1 VKSAACQTGGGR
13 RKFNTALTFDLYQV
27 LREMSAAKLSSWHT
41 FLFASGSFSM
51 SQIVTQERHN
61 DVDVITIDNPPVN
74 AFSHA
79 VRVALMDAIV
89 EADAS
94 DSRAIVLRCAGRT
107 YVAGADITEFGK
119 PPKDPWLP
127 DLCDRIEDCSKPVV
141 TAVHGTALGGG
152 LESVIAS
159 HYRIAVP
166 TARLGFPE
174 VLLGLLPGAG
184 GTQRTPRLVGVEAA
198 LDLIISGKP
207 ISAKAALEAGLIDR
221 IAEGDLLEGAL
232 AYARELIASGAGPRR
247 SSTLPVDSAHLAA
260 GFFDQMRAAV
270 ARKTR
275 GLPAPQNIIDCIE
288 VATQLDFEQGGVIER
303 EKFTELMYSTESAG
317 LRHVFF
323 AERRTSKI
331 EGIDRN
337 TPLRPCNSVGIIG
350 AGTMG
355 GGIAMNFANAGI
367 AVTLLE
373 INQEALDRGI
383 GICWKN
389 YERSAAKG
397 RFTPEQV
404 EQFMGMISG
413 TTSYDGL
420 AEVDLVIEAVFED
433 PQIKFDVFRKLD
445 AVCKPGAILA
455 SNTSYQ
461 DIDAIAAVTSRP
473 QDVLGM
479 HFFSP
484 ANVMKLLEVVRGEK
498 TADDALATVM
508 KLAKKI
514 RKVPVLSRVCY
525 GFIGNR
531 MLGGYFREAQ
541 MLLLEGATP
550 SQVDSA
556 MQKFGMAM
564 GPLAVGD
571 LAGLDVGYKARKALP
586 DPPDH
591 PSTHVADRLV
601 EMNRMGQK
609 TGAGYYRY
617 DPETRQRLVDP
628 EVEALIRAEAERLGI
643 APRTFSDEE
652 IVARVIYPLINEGAR
667 ILEEG
672 IAQRASDIDIVYIYG
687 YGFPAHRG
695 GPMFYAD
702 TVGVKMVYDSICE
715 FRETLNPA
723 DWQSAPLLEKL
734 AKENGSFNL

>member
-1 VKSAACQTGGGR
+1 
-13 RKFNTALTFDLYQV
+13 
-27 LREMSAAKLSSWHT
+27 
-41 FLFASGSFSM
+41 M
-51 SQIVTQERHN
+51 SQIVTLERQG
-61 DVDVITIDNPPVN
+61 DIDVITIDNPPVN

-79 VRVALMDAIV
+79 VRAALLDRIV

-127 DLCDRIEDCSKPVV
+127 DVFNRIEDCSKPVV
-141 TAVHGTALGGG
+141 AALHGTALGGG
-152 LESVIAS
+152 LESAIAS

-184 GTQRTPRLVGVEAA
+184 GTQRAPRLMGVEAA
-198 LDLIISGKP
+198 LDFILAGKP
-207 ISAKAALEAGLIDR
+207 IGAKAALASGLIDR
-221 IAEGDLLEGAL
+221 IAEGDLLEAAL
-232 AYARELIASGAGPRR
+232 AYAQELADAGAPPRC
-247 SSTLPVDSAHLAA
+247 SSKLPVDADALAA
-260 GFFDQMRAAV
+260 NFFEQKRVAV

-275 GLPAPQNIIDCIE
+275 GVPAPQSIIDCVE
-288 VATQLDFEQGGVIER
+288 AATRLDFEQGSAFER
-303 EKFTELMYSTESAG
+303 EKFAELMDSPESAG

-323 AERRTSKI
+323 AERLTSKI
-331 EGIDRN
+331 EGIDKN
-337 TPLRPCNSVGIIG
+337 TPLRPVNSVGIIG

-373 INQEALDRGI
+373 LNQEALDHGI
-383 GICWKN
+383 GICRKN

-397 RFTPEQV
+397 RFTVEQV
-404 EQFMGMISG
+404 EHYMSLISG
-413 TTSYDGL
+413 TTSYDDL
-420 AEVDLVIEAVFED
+420 ADADLVIEAVFED
-433 PQIKFDVFRKLD
+433 PQIKYEVFTKLD

-461 DIDAIAAVTSRP
+461 NIDEIAAVTSRP
-473 QDVLGM
+473 QDVVGM

-484 ANVMKLLEVVRGEK
+484 ANVMKLLEVVRGDK
-498 TADDALATVM
+498 TADDVLATVM

-514 RKVPVLSRVCY
+514 RKVAVLSRVCY

-556 MQKFGMAM
+556 MQSFGMAM

-571 LAGLDVGYKARKALP
+571 LAGLDIGYKARRALAKRP
-586 DPPDH
+586 SH
-591 PSTHVADRLV
+591 PATNIADQLV
-601 EMNRMGQK
+601 EMGRLGQK

-617 DPETRQRLVDP
+617 DPETRKRLADP
-628 EVEALIRAEAERLGI
+628 EVEAMIRAEAKRLGI
-643 APRTFSDEE
+643 EPRNFSDEE

-702 TVGVKMVYDSICE
+702 TVGAKAVYDKICE
-715 FRETLNPA
+715 FRDTLRA
-723 DWQSAPLLEKL
+723 DDWQPAPLLEKL
-734 AKENGSFNL
+734 AKENVRFNS

>member
-1 VKSAACQTGGGR
+1 
-13 RKFNTALTFDLYQV
+13 
-27 LREMSAAKLSSWHT
+27 
-41 FLFASGSFSM
+41 M
-51 SQIVTQERHN
+51 SQIVTLERRGEIEI
-61 DVDVITIDNPPVN
+61 ITIDNPPVN
-74 AFSHA
+74 VFSHA
-79 VRVALMDAIV
+79 VRAALMDAFD

-94 DSRAIVLRCAGRT
+94 DSRAIVLHCAGRT
-107 YVAGADITEFGK
+107 YVAGADITEFGQ
-119 PPKDPWLP
+119 PPQEPLLP
-127 DLCDRIEDCSKPVV
+127 DLLNRIENCSKPVI
-141 TAVHGTALGGG
+141 AALHGTALGGG
-152 LESVIAS
+152 LESAIAS

-166 TARLGFPE
+166 DARLGFPE

-184 GTQRTPRLVGVEAA
+184 GTQRVPRLMGVEVA
-198 LDLIISGKP
+198 LDFILAGKP
-207 ISAKAALEAGLIDR
+207 ISADAALASGLIDR
-221 IAEGDLLEGAL
+221 IAAGNLLEAAL
-232 AYARELIASGAGPRR
+232 AYAQELADNGAVPRC
-247 SSTLPVDSAHLAA
+247 SSKLPIDLDSVAEN
-260 GFFDQMRAAV
+260 FFEQKRAAV

-275 GLPAPQNIIDCIE
+275 GVPAPQRIIDCVE
-288 VATQLDFEQGGVIER
+288 AATKLDFRQGSAFER
-303 EKFTELMYSTESAG
+303 EQFVALMNSPESAG

-323 AERRTSKI
+323 AERQASKI
-331 EGIDRN
+331 EGIARN
-337 TPLRPCNSVGIIG
+337 TPLRPVNSVGIIG

-373 INQEALDRGI
+373 INSEALDRGI
-383 GICWKN
+383 GICRKN
-389 YERSAAKG
+389 YERSVAKG

-404 EQFMGMISG
+404 EHFMGLISG
-413 TTSYDGL
+413 TTSYADL
-420 AEVDLVIEAVFED
+420 TDVDLVIEAVFED
-433 PQIKFDVFRKLD
+433 PQIKYEVFRKLD

-461 DIDAIAAVTSRP
+461 DIDAIAAVTSRA

-498 TADDALATVM
+498 TADDVLATVM

-514 RKVPVLSRVCY
+514 RKVAVLSRVGY

-556 MQKFGMAM
+556 MQSFGMAM

-571 LAGLDVGYKARKALP
+571 LAGLDVGYKARQALP
-586 DPPDH
+586 DRPDH
-591 PSTHVADRLV
+591 PATHVADQLV
-601 EMNRMGQK
+601 EMGRLGQK

-617 DPETRQRLVDP
+617 DAETRKRLADP
-628 EVEALIRAEAERLGI
+628 EVEALIRAEAGRLAI
-643 APRTFSDEE
+643 EPRTFSDEE

-667 ILEEG
+667 VLEEG

-702 TVGVKMVYDSICE
+702 TVGAKAVYDRICE
-715 FRETLNPA
+715 FRDTLRA
-723 DWQSAPLLEKL
+723 DDWQPAPLLEKL
-734 AKENGSFNL
+734 AADNGRFNS

>member
-1 VKSAACQTGGGR
+1 
-13 RKFNTALTFDLYQV
+13 
-27 LREMSAAKLSSWHT
+27 
-41 FLFASGSFSM
+41 M
-51 SQIVTQERHN
+51 SQIVTLERRC
-61 DVDVITIDNPPVN
+61 DIEIITIDNPPVN
-74 AFSHA
+74 VFSHA
-79 VRVALMDAIV
+79 VRAALLDAFV

-94 DSRAIVLRCAGRT
+94 ASRAIVLHCAGRT

-119 PPKDPWLP
+119 PPKEPLLP
-127 DLCDRIEDCSKPVV
+127 DLLNRIENCSKPVI
-141 TAVHGTALGGG
+141 AALHGTALGGG
-152 LESVIAS
+152 LESAIAS

-166 TARLGFPE
+166 DARLGFPE

-184 GTQRTPRLVGVEAA
+184 GTQRVPRLMGVEVA
-198 LDLIISGKP
+198 LDFIIAGKP
-207 ISAKAALEAGLIDR
+207 IGADAALASGLIDR
-221 IAEGDLLEGAL
+221 IAEGNLLEAAL
-232 AYARELIASGAGPRR
+232 AYAQELVDNDAAPRC
-247 SSTLPVDSAHLAA
+247 SSKLPVDLDAVAEN
-260 GFFDQMRAAV
+260 FFEEKRSAV

-275 GLPAPQNIIDCIE
+275 GLPAPQRIIDCVE
-288 VATQLDFEQGGVIER
+288 AATKFEFQQGSAFER
-303 EKFTELMYSTESAG
+303 EKFAELMNSPESAG

-323 AERRTSKI
+323 AERQASKI
-331 EGIDRN
+331 EDVARD
-337 TPLRPCNSVGIIG
+337 TPLRPVNSVGIIG

-367 AVTLLE
+367 AVILLE
-373 INQEALDRGI
+373 LDTETLDRGI
-383 GICWKN
+383 EICRKN
-389 YERSAAKG
+389 YQRSAAKG

-404 EQFMGMISG
+404 EQFMGLISG
-413 TTSYDGL
+413 TTSYKDL
-420 AEVDLVIEAVFED
+420 TDVDLVIEAVFED
-433 PQIKFDVFRKLD
+433 PQIKYEVFRKLD

-461 DIDAIAAVTSRP
+461 DIDAIAAVTSRA

-484 ANVMKLLEVVRGEK
+484 ANVMKLLEVVRAGK
-498 TADDALATVM
+498 TADDVLATVM

-514 RKVPVLSRVCY
+514 RKGAVLSRVSY

-556 MQKFGMAM
+556 LQSFGMAM

-571 LAGLDVGYKARKALP
+571 LAGLDVSYKARQALP
-586 DPPDH
+586 DRPDH
-591 PSTHVADRLV
+591 PANRVADQLV
-601 EMNRMGQK
+601 EMGRLGQK

-617 DPETRQRLVDP
+617 DPETRKRLADP
-628 EVEALIRAEAERLGI
+628 EVEALIRAEAGRLAI
-643 APRTFSDEE
+643 EPRTFSDEE

-667 ILEEG
+667 VLEEG
-672 IAQRASDIDIVYIYG
+672 IAQRAGDIDIVYIYG

-702 TVGVKMVYDSICE
+702 TVGAKAVYDRICE
-715 FRETLNPA
+715 FRDTLRA
-723 DWQSAPLLEKL
+723 DDWQPAPLLEKL
-734 AKENGSFNL
+734 AADNGRFNS

>member
-1 VKSAACQTGGGR
+1 
-13 RKFNTALTFDLYQV
+13 
-27 LREMSAAKLSSWHT
+27 
-41 FLFASGSFSM
+41 M
-51 SQIVTQERHN
+51 SQIVTLERRG
-61 DVDVITIDNPPVN
+61 DIEIITIDNPPVN
-74 AFSHA
+74 VFSHA
-79 VRVALMDAIV
+79 VRAALLDAFV

-119 PPKDPWLP
+119 PPQEPLLP
-127 DLCDRIEDCSKPVV
+127 DLLNRIENCSKPVI
-141 TAVHGTALGGG
+141 AALHGVALGGG
-152 LESVIAS
+152 LESAIAS

-166 TARLGFPE
+166 DARLGFPE

-184 GTQRTPRLVGVEAA
+184 GTQRVPRLMGVEVA
-198 LDLIISGKP
+198 LDFILAGKP
-207 ISAKAALEAGLIDR
+207 IGADAALASGLIDR
-221 IAEGDLLEGAL
+221 ITEGDLLEAAL
-232 AYARELIASGAGPRR
+232 AYAQELADKGAAPRY
-247 SSTLPVDSAHLAA
+247 SSKLPVDLDSVADN
-260 GFFDQMRAAV
+260 FFEQKRAAV

-275 GLPAPQNIIDCIE
+275 GVPAPQRIIDCVE
-288 VATQLDFEQGGVIER
+288 AATKLDFQQGSAFER
-303 EKFTELMYSTESAG
+303 EKFMELMNSPESAG

-323 AERRTSKI
+323 AERQASKI
-331 EGIDRN
+331 EDIARN
-337 TPLRPCNSVGIIG
+337 TPLRPVNSVGIIG

-367 AVTLLE
+367 AVILLE
-373 INQEALDRGI
+373 LNTEALDRGI
-383 GICWKN
+383 GICRKN
-389 YERSAAKG
+389 YQRSAAKG

-404 EQFMGMISG
+404 ERFMGLISG
-413 TTSYDGL
+413 TTSYDDL
-420 AEVDLVIEAVFED
+420 KDVDLVIEAVFED
-433 PQIKFDVFRKLD
+433 PQIKYEVFRKLD
-445 AVCKPGAILA
+445 AACKPGAILA

-461 DIDAIAAVTSRP
+461 DIDAIAAVTSRA

-498 TADDALATVM
+498 TADDVLATVM

-514 RKVPVLSRVCY
+514 RKVAVLSRVAY

-556 MQKFGMAM
+556 MQSFGMAM

-571 LAGLDVGYKARKALP
+571 LAGLDVGYKARQALP
-586 DPPDH
+586 DRPDH
-591 PSTHVADRLV
+591 PATHVADLLV
-601 EMNRMGQK
+601 EMGRLGQK

-617 DPETRQRLVDP
+617 DPETRARLADP
-628 EVEALIRAEAERLGI
+628 EVEALIRAEAERLAI
-643 APRTFSDEE
+643 EPRTLNDEE

-667 ILEEG
+667 VLEEG

-702 TVGVKMVYDSICE
+702 TVGAKTVYDRICE
-715 FRETLNPA
+715 FRDTLRA
-723 DWQSAPLLEKL
+723 DDWQPAPLLEKL
-734 AKENGSFNL
+734 AADNGRFNS

>member
-1 VKSAACQTGGGR
+1 
-13 RKFNTALTFDLYQV
+13 
-27 LREMSAAKLSSWHT
+27 
-41 FLFASGSFSM
+41 M
-51 SQIVTQERHN
+51 SQMVTLERRGDIDIV
-61 DVDVITIDNPPVN
+61 TIDNPPVN

-79 VRVALMDAIV
+79 VRASLMKVILA
-89 EADAS
+89 ADAS
-94 DSRAIVLRCAGRT
+94 DSRSIVLRCAGRT

-119 PPKDPWLP
+119 PPKDPGLP
-127 DLCDRIEDCSKPVV
+127 ELLDCIENCSKPVV
-141 TAVHGTALGGG
+141 AALHGTALGGG
-152 LESVIAS
+152 LESAIAS
-159 HYRIAVP
+159 HYRIA
-166 TARLGFPE
+166 THDARLGFPE

-184 GTQRTPRLVGVEAA
+184 GTQRTPRLMGVESA
-198 LDLIISGKP
+198 LNFIVTGKP
-207 ISAKAALEAGLIDR
+207 ISADAALASGLIDR
-221 IAEGDLLEGAL
+221 IAEGDLLDAAL
-232 AYARELIASGAGPRR
+232 AYAQELVDSNAAPRR
-247 SSTLPVDSAHLAA
+247 ASILPIEVEGLAED
-260 GFFDQMRAAV
+260 FFEQARAAIG
-270 ARKTR
+270 RKTR
-275 GLPAPQNIIDCIE
+275 GLPAPQRIVDCIE
-288 VATQLDFEQGGVIER
+288 RATKVGFEQGSTFER
-303 EKFTELMYSTESAG
+303 EKFVELMNSSESAG

-323 AERRTSKI
+323 AERQASKI

-337 TPLRPCNSVGIIG
+337 TPLRPVNSVGIIG

-367 AVTLLE
+367 AVVLLE
-373 INQEALDRGI
+373 LNQEALDRGI
-383 GICWKN
+383 GICRKN
-389 YERSAAKG
+389 YQRSAAKG
-397 RFTPEQV
+397 RFTQEQV
-404 EQFMGMISG
+404 EQFMGRING
-413 TTSYDGL
+413 TTAYDDL

-433 PQIKFDVFRKLD
+433 PQIKYDVFRKLD

-498 TADDALATVM
+498 TADDVLATVM
-508 KLAKKI
+508 KLAKRI
-514 RKVPVLSRVCY
+514 RKVAALSRVCY

-556 MQKFGMAM
+556 MQSFGMAM

-571 LAGLDVGYKARKALP
+571 LAGLDVGYKARQALP
-586 DPPDH
+586 DRPDH
-591 PSTHVADRLV
+591 PATHIADQLV
-601 EMNRMGQK
+601 EMGRMGQK

-617 DPETRQRLVDP
+617 DPETRKRMDDP
-628 EVEALIRAEAERLGI
+628 EVETMIRAEAERLGI
-643 APRTFSDEE
+643 EPRTISDEE

-702 TVGVKMVYDSICE
+702 TVGTKKVYDSICE
-715 FRETLNPA
+715 FRDNLRSD
-723 DWQSAPLLEKL
+723 DWQPAPLLEKL
-734 AKENGSFNL
+734 AADNGRFN

>member
-1 VKSAACQTGGGR
+1 
-13 RKFNTALTFDLYQV
+13 
-27 LREMSAAKLSSWHT
+27 
-41 FLFASGSFSM
+41 M
-51 SQIVTQERHN
+51 SQIVTLERRG
-61 DVDVITIDNPPVN
+61 DIEIITIDNPPVN
-74 AFSHA
+74 VFSHA
-79 VRVALMDAIV
+79 VRAALLDAFV

-94 DSRAIVLRCAGRT
+94 ASRAIVLHCAGRT

-119 PPKDPWLP
+119 PPKEPLLP
-127 DLCDRIEDCSKPVV
+127 DLLNRIENCSKPVI
-141 TAVHGTALGGG
+141 AALHGTALGGG
-152 LESVIAS
+152 LESAITS

-166 TARLGFPE
+166 DARLGFPE

-184 GTQRTPRLVGVEAA
+184 GTQRVPRLMGVEAA
-198 LDLIISGKP
+198 LDFMIAGKA
-207 ISAKAALEAGLIDR
+207 IGADTALESGLIDR
-221 IAEGDLLEGAL
+221 IAEGNLLDAAL
-232 AYARELIASGAGPRR
+232 AYAQELVDNGAAPRC
-247 SSTLPVDSAHLAA
+247 SSKLPVDLDGVAEN
-260 GFFDQMRAAV
+260 FFEQKRAAV

-275 GLPAPQNIIDCIE
+275 GLPAPQHIIDCVE
-288 VATQLDFEQGGVIER
+288 AATKFDFQRGSAFER
-303 EKFTELMYSTESAG
+303 EKFAKLMNSPESAG

-323 AERRTSKI
+323 AERQASKI
-331 EGIDRN
+331 EDVARN
-337 TPLRPCNSVGIIG
+337 TPLRPVNSVGIIG

-367 AVTLLE
+367 AVILLE
-373 INQEALDRGI
+373 LDTEALDRGI
-383 GICWKN
+383 EICRKN
-389 YERSAAKG
+389 YQRSAAKG

-404 EQFMGMISG
+404 EQFMGLISG
-413 TTSYDGL
+413 TTSYKDLTG
-420 AEVDLVIEAVFED
+420 VDLVIEAVFED
-433 PQIKFDVFRKLD
+433 PQIKYEVFRKLD

-461 DIDAIAAVTSRP
+461 DIDAIAAVTSRA

-484 ANVMKLLEVVRGEK
+484 ANVMKLLEVVRAEK
-498 TADDALATVM
+498 TADDVLATVM

-514 RKVPVLSRVCY
+514 RKVAVLSRVGY

-556 MQKFGMAM
+556 MQSFGMAM

-571 LAGLDVGYKARKALP
+571 LAGLDVGYKARQALP
-586 DPPDH
+586 DRPDH
-591 PSTHVADRLV
+591 PATHVADQLV
-601 EMNRMGQK
+601 EMGRLGQK

-617 DPETRQRLVDP
+617 DPETRKRLADP
-628 EVEALIRAEAERLGI
+628 EVEALIRTEAGRLAI
-643 APRTFSDEE
+643 EPRTFSDEE

-667 ILEEG
+667 VLEEG
-672 IAQRASDIDIVYIYG
+672 IAQRAGDIDIVYIYG

-702 TVGVKMVYDSICE
+702 TVGAKAVYDRICE
-715 FRETLNPA
+715 FRDTLRA
-723 DWQSAPLLEKL
+723 DDWQPAPLLEKL
-734 AKENGSFNL
+734 AADNGRFNS

>member
-1 VKSAACQTGGGR
+1 
-13 RKFNTALTFDLYQV
+13 
-27 LREMSAAKLSSWHT
+27 
-41 FLFASGSFSM
+41 M
-51 SQIVTQERHN
+51 SQIVTLERRG
-61 DVDVITIDNPPVN
+61 DIEIITIDNPPVN
-74 AFSHA
+74 VFSHA
-79 VRVALMDAIV
+79 VRAALMDAFD

-119 PPKDPWLP
+119 PPQEPLLP
-127 DLCDRIEDCSKPVV
+127 DLLNRIENCSKPVI
-141 TAVHGTALGGG
+141 AALHGTALGGG
-152 LESVIAS
+152 LESAIAS

-166 TARLGFPE
+166 DARLGFPE

-184 GTQRTPRLVGVEAA
+184 GTQRVPRLMGVEVA
-198 LDLIISGKP
+198 LDFILAGKP
-207 ISAKAALEAGLIDR
+207 ISADAALASGLIDR
-221 IAEGDLLEGAL
+221 IAAGNLLEAAL
-232 AYARELIASGAGPRR
+232 AYAQELADNGAVPRC
-247 SSTLPVDSAHLAA
+247 SSKLPIDLDSVAEN
-260 GFFDQMRAAV
+260 FFEQKRAAV

-275 GLPAPQNIIDCIE
+275 GVPAPQRIIDCVE
-288 VATQLDFEQGGVIER
+288 AATKLDFRQGSAFER
-303 EKFTELMYSTESAG
+303 EKFVELMNSPESAG

-323 AERRTSKI
+323 AERQASKI
-331 EGIDRN
+331 EGIARN
-337 TPLRPCNSVGIIG
+337 TPLRPVNSVGIIG

-373 INQEALDRGI
+373 LNTEALDRGI
-383 GICWKN
+383 GICRKN
-389 YERSAAKG
+389 YQRSAAKG

-404 EQFMGMISG
+404 EHFMGLISG
-413 TTSYDGL
+413 TTSYEDL
-420 AEVDLVIEAVFED
+420 TDVDLVIEAVFED
-433 PQIKFDVFRKLD
+433 PQIKYEVFRKLD

-461 DIDAIAAVTSRP
+461 DIDAIAAVTSRA

-498 TADDALATVM
+498 TADDVLATVM

-514 RKVPVLSRVCY
+514 RKVAVLSRVGY

-550 SQVDSA
+550 SQVDGA
-556 MQKFGMAM
+556 MQSFGMAM

-571 LAGLDVGYKARKALP
+571 LAGLDIGYKARQALP
-586 DPPDH
+586 DRPDH
-591 PSTHVADRLV
+591 PATHVADQLV
-601 EMNRMGQK
+601 EMGRLGQK

-617 DPETRQRLVDP
+617 DAETRKRLVDP
-628 EVEALIRAEAERLGI
+628 EVEALIRAEAGRLAI
-643 APRTFSDEE
+643 EPRTFSDEE

-667 ILEEG
+667 VLEEG

-702 TVGVKMVYDSICE
+702 TVGAKAVYDRICE
-715 FRETLNPA
+715 FRDTLRA
-723 DWQSAPLLEKL
+723 DDWQPAPLLEKL
-734 AKENGSFNL
+734 AADNGRFNS

>member
-1 VKSAACQTGGGR
+1 
-13 RKFNTALTFDLYQV
+13 
-27 LREMSAAKLSSWHT
+27 
-41 FLFASGSFSM
+41 M
-51 SQIVTQERHN
+51 SQIVTLERRG
-61 DVDVITIDNPPVN
+61 DIDVITIDNPPVN

-79 VRVALMDAIV
+79 VRVALMDALV

-94 DSRAIVLRCAGRT
+94 DSPAIVLRCAGRT

-127 DLCDRIEDCSKPVV
+127 ALLDRIEDCSKPVV
-141 TAVHGTALGGG
+141 AAVHGTALGGG

-159 HYRIAVP
+159 HYRIATP
-166 TARLGFPE
+166 SARLGLPE
-174 VLLGLLPGAG
+174 VKLGLLPGAG
-184 GTQRTPRLVGVEAA
+184 GTQRMPRLVGVEAA
-198 LDLIISGKP
+198 LDLMVSGKP
-207 ISAKAALEAGLIDR
+207 IGAGAALASGLIDR
-221 IAEGDLLEGAL
+221 IAEGDLLEAAL
-232 AYARELIASGAGPRR
+232 AYARELVDSGAGPRR
-247 SSTLPVDSAHLAA
+247 SSSLPLDSSQLA
-260 GFFDQMRAAV
+260 GDYFEQKRIAV

-275 GLPAPQNIIDCIE
+275 GVPAPQSIIDCVE
-288 VATQLDFEQGGVIER
+288 AATKFDFEQGSAIER
-303 EKFTELMYSTESAG
+303 DKFTELMNSPESAG

-323 AERRTSKI
+323 AERQASKI

-337 TPLRPCNSVGIIG
+337 TPLRPVNTVGIIG

-367 AVTLLE
+367 AVILLE

-383 GICWKN
+383 GICRKN

-404 EQFMGMISG
+404 EHFMGLISG
-413 TTSYDGL
+413 TTSYDDL
-420 AEVDLVIEAVFED
+420 ADADLVIEAVFED
-433 PQIKFDVFRKLD
+433 PQLKYEVFRKLD
-445 AVCKPGAILA
+445 SVCKPGAILA

-498 TADDALATVM
+498 TADDVLATVM

-514 RKVPVLSRVCY
+514 RKVAALSRVCY

-550 SQVDSA
+550 AQVDSA
-556 MQKFGMAM
+556 MQSFGMAM

-586 DPPDH
+586 DRPDH
-591 PSTHVADRLV
+591 PATNVADQLV
-601 EMNRMGQK
+601 EMGRMGQK

-617 DPETRQRLVDP
+617 DPETRKRLDDP

-643 APRTFSDEE
+643 EPRTISDEE

-702 TVGVKMVYDSICE
+702 TVGTKAVYDKICE
-715 FRETLNPA
+715 FRDTQREA
-723 DWQSAPLLEKL
+723 DWQPAPLLEKL
-734 AKENGSFNL
+734 AAENGRFNS

>member
-1 VKSAACQTGGGR
+1 
-13 RKFNTALTFDLYQV
+13 
-27 LREMSAAKLSSWHT
+27 
-41 FLFASGSFSM
+41 M
-51 SQIVTQERHN
+51 SQMVTLERRGDIDIV
-61 DVDVITIDNPPVN
+61 TIDNPPVN

-79 VRVALMDAIV
+79 VRASLMKVILA
-89 EADAS
+89 ADAG
-94 DSRAIVLRCAGRT
+94 DSRSIVLRCAGRT

-119 PPKDPWLP
+119 PPKDPGLP
-127 DLCDRIEDCSKPVV
+127 ELLDCIENCSKPVV
-141 TAVHGTALGGG
+141 AALHGTALGGG
-152 LESVIAS
+152 LESAIAS
-159 HYRIAVP
+159 HYRIA
-166 TARLGFPE
+166 THDARLGFPE

-184 GTQRTPRLVGVEAA
+184 GTQRTPRLMGVETA
-198 LDLIISGKP
+198 LNFIVTGKP
-207 ISAKAALEAGLIDR
+207 ISADAALASGLIDR
-221 IAEGDLLEGAL
+221 IAEGDLLDAAL
-232 AYARELIASGAGPRR
+232 AYAQELVDSNAAPRR
-247 SSTLPVDSAHLAA
+247 ASILPIEVEGLAED
-260 GFFDQMRAAV
+260 FFEQARAAIG
-270 ARKTR
+270 RKTR
-275 GLPAPQNIIDCIE
+275 GLPAPQRIVDCIE
-288 VATQLDFEQGGVIER
+288 RATKVGFEQGSTFER
-303 EKFTELMYSTESAG
+303 EKFVELMNSSESAG

-323 AERRTSKI
+323 AERQASKI

-337 TPLRPCNSVGIIG
+337 TPLRPVNSVGIIG

-367 AVTLLE
+367 EVVLLE
-373 INQEALDRGI
+373 LNQEALDRGI
-383 GICWKN
+383 GICRKN
-389 YERSAAKG
+389 YQRSAAKG
-397 RFTPEQV
+397 RFTQEQV
-404 EQFMGMISG
+404 EQFMGRING
-413 TTSYDGL
+413 TTAYDDL

-433 PQIKFDVFRKLD
+433 PQIKYDVFRKLD

-498 TADDALATVM
+498 TADDVLATVM
-508 KLAKKI
+508 KLAKRI
-514 RKVPVLSRVCY
+514 RKVAALSRVCY

-556 MQKFGMAM
+556 MQSFGMAM

-571 LAGLDVGYKARKALP
+571 LAGLDVGYKARQALP
-586 DPPDH
+586 DRPDH
-591 PSTHVADRLV
+591 PATHIADQLV
-601 EMNRMGQK
+601 EMGRMGQK

-617 DPETRQRLVDP
+617 DPETRKRMDDP
-628 EVEALIRAEAERLGI
+628 EVETMIRAEAERLGI
-643 APRTFSDEE
+643 EPRTISDEE

-702 TVGVKMVYDSICE
+702 TVGTKKVYDSICE
-715 FRETLNPA
+715 FRDNLRSD
-723 DWQSAPLLEKL
+723 DWQPAPLLEKL
-734 AKENGSFNL
+734 AADNGRFN